1 MSWQSGGH
9 IQMLFEA
16 DAACLASAW
25 QYKSRI
31 LLHSRF
37 SALLYYYLNAG
48 TAGSVSERRLEGKN
62 SITQKR
68 QGKFF
73 WESPLEKNSIPSAQ
87 NKVVLKLM
95 ILIIH

>member
-1 MSWQSGGH
+1 
-9 IQMLFEA
+9 MLFEA
-16 DAACLASAW
+16 DAASLASAW

-68 QGKFF
+68 QGKFLGT
-73 WESPLEKNSIPSAQ
+73 ESLGKEFDSICA
-87 NKVVLKLM
+87 K
-95 ILIIH
+95 